1 MEKEKS
7 YFYNIIIYAYIIFM
21 SIFSIV
27 SGYFAIKI
35 NFHSLPWLIATVVN
49 FSLAVF
55 VYLKDKRNVLYITF
69 AVTNIFIAV
78 FAFDIFGL
86 HIIKNYNLA
95 LRWSM
100 ILRIGILFIP
110 AAFFHFAAILSNNKD
125 KKRNLIYLSYLASLI
140 FSILNFTPYF
150 KNEMIKRELAYFPKF
165 GKIYFIFIANFV
177 LWTFLGLSYIY
188 NKYKKSE
195 SYSEKNQLKY
205 FFFATAIT
213 SIFGLLPQTLYG
225 LGVKIYPIGGFA
237 CIFYSGIIT
246 YSIVKHQLMDI
257 TIAVRRGI
265 IYTLLII
272 FLIGIYLAIT
282 VNFHSL
288 PWLIATVINLLL
300 AIFVYLKDRR
310 NPLNITFAISSI
322 LIASWTFDVFG
333 FHIIKDSVF
342 VKHWSL
348 IMRLGTIFIPS
359 TLFHFMMILS
369 KSISKRKNM
378 IYISYM
384 ISILFSILNFTPYFE
399 NEMIKREWAYFP
411 KFSGLLYK
419 ILIINFIFWVFLGLA
434 YVYNRY
440 KKSESSHEKNQ
451 LGYFFLATASAA
463 ILCILPQIL
472 YGIGVKIYPIGGLG
486 NIFYTGIIAYAIVQH
501 QLMDITIIVRR
512 GILYTTLTFVV
523 VGTYSLIVGSFTGLF
538 SIFNIAE
545 DHSILMLINGFAGL
559 FIALIFLPIKNKIQN
574 TVDKL
579 FFKDRYDYIET
590 LKNLSNDLTTIFD
603 LDKLLRTLLTRL
615 MDTMHI
621 ERGYVMVYDSEKD
634 SYIVRFSK
642 GMEHEKIN
650 KINFNKKDK
659 LLHHLEKN
667 KTILIIDDKEN
678 NFEELK
684 SHKVNICIPLM
695 IYDKLVGILNLGN
708 KLSEDI
714 YTSED
719 LRLLTTIANQ
729 AAIAIENAQ
738 LSMNMRVIEKNLMH
752 SDKLAA
758 LGTLASSVTH
768 EIKNPLASVKIFCQ
782 LVSLKYEDSK
792 FRDKFNNIVPNEIE
806 RIENIVDQL
815 LNFAKSSTLEYNKL
829 NVNSII
835 DNLLD
840 LIQYEAYKYNIN
852 ISKQFEVD
860 IPLIMADQEQLKQV
874 FMNIILNAIQAM
886 PNGGNLDIWT
896 DSNVIK
902 GTEYVSIIVKDTGV
916 GISEE
921 FMGKVFEPFNTTKP
935 NGTGLGLTIVHRI
948 IKDHNGKIEI
958 NSELNKGTTV
968 AVYIPVIKSANNE
981 DT

>member
-1 MEKEKS
+1 
-7 YFYNIIIYAYIIFM
+7 
-21 SIFSIV
+21 
-27 SGYFAIKI
+27 
-35 NFHSLPWLIATVVN
+35 
-49 FSLAVF
+49 
-55 VYLKDKRNVLYITF
+55 
-69 AVTNIFIAV
+69 
-78 FAFDIFGL
+78 
-86 HIIKNYNLA
+86 
-95 LRWSM
+95 
-100 ILRIGILFIP
+100 
-110 AAFFHFAAILSNNKD
+110 
-125 KKRNLIYLSYLASLI
+125 
-140 FSILNFTPYF
+140 
-150 KNEMIKRELAYFPKF
+150 
-165 GKIYFIFIANFV
+165 
-177 LWTFLGLSYIY
+177 
-188 NKYKKSE
+188 
-195 SYSEKNQLKY
+195 
-205 FFFATAIT
+205 
-213 SIFGLLPQTLYG
+213 
-225 LGVKIYPIGGFA
+225 
-237 CIFYSGIIT
+237 
-246 YSIVKHQLMDI
+246 
-257 TIAVRRGI
+257 
-265 IYTLLII
+265 
-272 FLIGIYLAIT
+272 
-282 VNFHSL
+282 
-288 PWLIATVINLLL
+288 
-300 AIFVYLKDRR
+300 
-310 NPLNITFAISSI
+310 
-322 LIASWTFDVFG
+322 
-333 FHIIKDSVF
+333 
-342 VKHWSL
+342 
-348 IMRLGTIFIPS
+348 
-359 TLFHFMMILS
+359 
-369 KSISKRKNM
+369 
-378 IYISYM
+378 
-384 ISILFSILNFTPYFE
+384 
-399 NEMIKREWAYFP
+399 
-411 KFSGLLYK
+411 
-419 ILIINFIFWVFLGLA
+419 
-434 YVYNRY
+434 
-440 KKSESSHEKNQ
+440 
-451 LGYFFLATASAA
+451 
-463 ILCILPQIL
+463 
-472 YGIGVKIYPIGGLG
+472 
-486 NIFYTGIIAYAIVQH
+486 
-501 QLMDITIIVRR
+501 
-512 GILYTTLTFVV
+512 
-523 VGTYSLIVGSFTGLF
+523 
-538 SIFNIAE
+538 
-545 DHSILMLINGFAGL
+545 MLINGFAGL

-968 AVYIPVIKSANNE
+968 TVYIPVIKSANNE